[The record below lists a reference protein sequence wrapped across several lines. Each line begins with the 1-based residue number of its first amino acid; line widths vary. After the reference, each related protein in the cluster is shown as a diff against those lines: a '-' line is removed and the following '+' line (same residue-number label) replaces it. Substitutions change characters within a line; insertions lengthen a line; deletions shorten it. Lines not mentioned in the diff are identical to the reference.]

1 MSKETRAKEET
12 PIADWVAFD
21 WHKAEQTVY
30 RLQKRISKAKE
41 CGKIQVA
48 HNLERKLMA
57 SYSGR
62 MLAVR
67 KVTQDNQGKHTA
79 GVDGKKSLDT
89 KERLELVEDLKPCK
103 RKRRRPSPVRRVWI
117 PKPGKTEKRPLG
129 IPTMRDRAEQAL
141 VKLALEPEWESVFE
155 PNSYGFRPG
164 RSAHDAIEAIFL
176 SIKQK
181 AKYVLDADIAGCFD
195 HGRPFGWQ
203 TMGL

>member
-1 MSKETRAKEET
+1 MLTWARESERRGVSMSKATRAKEET
-12 PIADWVAFD
+12 PSVDWVAFD

-41 CGKIQVA
+41 RGNIQGA
-48 HNLERKLMA
+48 HNLERKLLA

-89 KERLELVEDLKPCK
+89 KERLELVEDLKPH
-103 RKRRRPSPVRRVWI
+103 RRRRRKPSPVRRVWI
-117 PKPGKTEKRPLG
+117 PKPGKAEKRPLG
-129 IPTMRDRAEQAL
+129 LPTMRDRAEQAL
-141 VKLALEPEWESVFE
+141 VKLALEPEWEAVFE

-164 RSAHDAIEAIFL
+164 RSAHDAIEAIFT
-176 SIKQK
+176 SIHTQ
-181 AKYVLDADIAGCFD
+181 AKFVLDADIAK
-195 HGRPFGWQ
+195 
-203 TMGL
+203 